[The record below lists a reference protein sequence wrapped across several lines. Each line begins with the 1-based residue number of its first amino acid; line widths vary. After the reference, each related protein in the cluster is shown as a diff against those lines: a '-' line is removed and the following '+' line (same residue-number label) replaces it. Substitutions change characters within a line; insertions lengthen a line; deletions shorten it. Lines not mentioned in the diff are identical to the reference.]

1 MVAPTKDFPE
11 RKNMKYVNLKPGDYF
26 TCHYFGTA
34 EESAFIK
41 TTQGACLLCSGD
53 ILHIEDNHPVTY
65 RNHHEVAPPPNAPLD
80 WVLLFEDVDGT
91 RSHYKVAS
99 EHFDAWR
106 RKGSR
111 DNRMLDKDA
120 EEIIRLFSIDG
131 REFYTY
137 KWAINP
143 YTHNIET
150 QPCENKEELLEEV
163 SERD

>member
-1 MVAPTKDFPE
+1 
-11 RKNMKYVNLKPGDYF
+11 MKYVNLKPGDYF

-65 RNHHEVAPPPNAPLD
+65 RNHYEVAPPPDAPLD
-80 WVLLFEDVDGT
+80 WVLLFEDVDGA

-106 RKGSR
+106 RANQFS
-111 DNRMLDKDA
+111 
-120 EEIIRLFSIDG
+120 EEVIRLFRIDG
-131 REFYTY
+131 KEFFVH

-143 YTHNIET
+143 RTHNIET
-150 QPCENKEELLEEV
+150 QPCETKEELLEEV